1 MSFHTVAFMQ
11 GCAAEERPM
20 KKISIVLLLLLA
32 FLPIE
37 AKAFNTYDSS
47 DVLSYVAMPLAVS
60 AVCDVRGVQT
70 DRVGE
75 LVTYMDQANV
85 PPADFIDVFRYVP
98 VALVLRTD
106 NRPDFVEW
114 VHGEVDRGVVG
125 GALVTSMES
134 RLRTY
139 DNYVPA
145 ASYRMRRHFEREP
158 YAYAYEPD
166 YVPVEIRRH
175 CDRLILDPLTL
186 VEMPVA
192 VANVYDLGVP
202 YDRVNSLVVEL
213 NLGDVAPLQFVELM
227 RYAPAALVIN
237 GGYYGQPDF
246 VQYVRRQR
254 VDGLT
259 GYLLVQNVSQQMQ
272 VYGVAPQIDYGPPLY
287 GNQTYYAPQ
296 TVQYYVPPLD
306 TAYVPTV
313 VQSRVA
319 TNFAAART
327 TFNQPAPAMVAPSQV
342 QRLLASP
349 DRGAVVA
356 NPGQARRELARV
368 NRAQREAPIAAV
380 PPPFAGSF
388 AAPGGIENHGH
399 RGMAGQQPVISAPVV
414 ESAHRGN
421 GLGHGRQ
428 SAPVLTPMIS
438 SAPAS
443 LNQGHEHGRGHAAA
457 AAPPFV
463 AAPQAVREEH
473 GRGHA
478 AAAAPP
484 FVAAPQAVGE
494 EHGRGHAAAPAFVP
508 APAVTPAPPEHGHG
522 RGHGGQQAVA
532 VAPATA
538 PAPVPQPVMREE
550 HGHGHGQPAVVAAPA
565 QPAVVAAPQGQPQ
578 GQPPAGPPG
587 QEKKKKEKG
596 KDQ

>member
-1 MSFHTVAFMQ
+1 
-11 GCAAEERPM
+11 M
-20 KKISIVLLLLLA
+20 KKISLVLLLLLA
-32 FLPIE
+32 LLPME

-75 LVTYMDQANV
+75 LVSYMDQANV

-114 VHGEVDRGVVG
+114 VHGQVDRGVVG
-125 GALVTSMES
+125 QALVTSMES
-134 RLRTY
+134 RLRTF

-158 YAYAYEPD
+158 YAYAYEDD

-186 VEMPVA
+186 VEMPLA
-192 VANVYDLGVP
+192 VADVYDLGVP
-202 YDRVNSLVVEL
+202 YDRVNGLVVEL

-237 GGYYGQPDF
+237 GDYYGQPDF

-254 VDGLT
+254 ADGLT
-259 GYLLVQNVSQQMQ
+259 GYLLVQNVGRQLQ

-296 TVQYYVPPLD
+296 TVQYYVPPLNA
-306 TAYVPTV
+306 AYVPPL

-356 NPGQARRELARV
+356 NPGQARRELARA
-368 NRAQREAPIAAV
+368 NRAEREAPIAAV
-380 PPPFAGSF
+380 PAPFAGSF
-388 AAPGGIENHGH
+388 AGPGRIEDHGH
-399 RGMAGQQPVISAPVV
+399 RGIAGQQPVISAPVV
-414 ESAHRGN
+414 ESANHGN
-421 GLGHGRQ
+421 GRGHGRQ
-428 SAPVLTPMIS
+428 STPVLTPMIS

-443 LNQGHEHGRGHAAA
+443 MNQGHEHGQGRDHAAVA

-463 AAPQAVREEH
+463 AAPQAPHQER
-473 GRGHA
+473 
-478 AAAAPP
+478 
-484 FVAAPQAVGE
+484 
-494 EHGRGHAAAPAFVP
+494 GRGHAAAPSFVA
-508 APAVTPAPPEHGHG
+508 APAATPAPLEHGHG
-522 RGHGGQQAVA
+522 RDHGGQQTVA

-565 QPAVVAAPQGQPQ
+565 QPTATAVPQ

-587 QEKKKKEKG
+587 HEKKKEKG

>member
-1 MSFHTVAFMQ
+1 
-11 GCAAEERPM
+11 M
-20 KKISIVLLLLLA
+20 KKISLILLLLLA

-37 AKAFNTYDSS
+37 AKAFNTYDNS

-75 LVTYMDQANV
+75 LVGYMDQANV

-125 GALVTSMES
+125 EALVTSMES

-145 ASYRMRRHFEREP
+145 VSYRMRRHLVREP
-158 YAYAYEPD
+158 YTYAYEAD
-166 YVPVEIRRH
+166 YVPIEIRRH

-186 VEMPVA
+186 VEMPLA
-192 VANVYDLGVP
+192 VVDVYDLGVP
-202 YDRVNSLVVEL
+202 YDRVSSLVVEL
-213 NLGDVAPLQFVELM
+213 NLGDVPPVQFVELM

-246 VQYVRRQR
+246 VQYVRTQR
-254 VDGLT
+254 IDGLT
-259 GYLLVQNVSQQMQ
+259 GYPFVQTVSQQLQ
-272 VYGVAPQIDYGPPLY
+272 VYGVTPRIDYGSPYY

-296 TVQYYVPPLD
+296 VAQNYVAPVDP
-306 TAYVPTV
+306 AFVPAV
-313 VQSRVA
+313 VQSRVTA
-319 TNFAAART
+319 NFAAART

-349 DRGAVVA
+349 DSGAVVA
-356 NPGQARRELARV
+356 NPGQARRELARA
-368 NRAQREAPIAAV
+368 NRAERMAPIAAA
-380 PPPFAGSF
+380 PFAGAF
-388 AAPGGIENHGH
+388 AAPGRVENHGH
-399 RGMAGQQPVISAPVV
+399 RGIVGQQPVVSAPAI

-421 GLGHGRQ
+421 GHGHGRQ
-428 SAPVLTPMIS
+428 AEPTLTPMIS

-443 LNQGHEHGRGHAAA
+443 VDQGHGHGRGHAAAA

-463 AAPQAVREEH
+463 AAPEAPRHEH

-478 AAAAPP
+478 AAAPS
-484 FVAAPQAVGE
+484 
-494 EHGRGHAAAPAFVP
+494 FVP

-522 RGHGGQQAVA
+522 RGHGGQPAFVA
-532 VAPATA
+532 APAPAMA
-538 PAPVPQPVMREE
+538 PAPVPQPAMSGE
-550 HGHGHGQPAVVAAPA
+550 HGHGHGQQAVVAAPGP
-565 QPAVVAAPQGQPQ
+565 PAAAAPQ

-587 QEKKKKEKG
+587 KEKKKEKG

>member
-1 MSFHTVAFMQ
+1 
-11 GCAAEERPM
+11 M
-20 KKISIVLLLLLA
+20 KKLALVLLLLLA

-37 AKAFNTYDSS
+37 AKAFNSYDNS

-114 VHGEVDRGVVG
+114 VHGEVDRGIVG
-125 GALVTSMES
+125 EALVTSMES

-145 ASYRMRRHFEREP
+145 ASYRLRRHFVREP

-186 VEMPVA
+186 VEMPLA
-192 VANVYDLGVP
+192 VVDVYDLGVP
-202 YDRVNSLVVEL
+202 YDRVSSLVVEL
-213 NLGDVAPLQFVELM
+213 NLGDVPPVQFVELM

-246 VQYVRRQR
+246 VQYVRTQR
-254 VDGLT
+254 IDGLT
-259 GYLLVQNVSQQMQ
+259 GDPFVQTVSRQLQ
-272 VYGVAPQIDYGPPLY
+272 VYGVTPQIDYGSPYY
-287 GNQTYYAPQ
+287 GNQSYYAPQ
-296 TVQYYVPPLD
+296 VVQNYVAPVDP
-306 TAYVPTV
+306 AFVPAV
-313 VQSRVA
+313 VQSRVT

-327 TFNQPAPAMVAPSQV
+327 TFNQPAPAVVAPSQV

-349 DRGAVVA
+349 DSGAVVA
-356 NPGQARRELARV
+356 NPGQARRELARA

-380 PPPFAGSF
+380 PPPFAGAF
-388 AAPGGIENHGH
+388 AAPGRIESHGN
-399 RGMAGQQPVISAPVV
+399 RGMAGQQPVVSAPVV

-421 GLGHGRQ
+421 GRGHGRQ

-443 LNQGHEHGRGHAAA
+443 VNEGHGHGRGHAAA

-463 AAPQAVREEH
+463 AAPEAPRHEH
-473 GRGHA
+473 GRGHT
-478 AAAAPP
+478 AAPS
-484 FVAAPQAVGE
+484 
-494 EHGRGHAAAPAFVP
+494 FVP
-508 APAVTPAPPEHGHG
+508 APAATPATPEHGNEHGHG
-522 RGHGGQQAVA
+522 RGHGGPPAFVA
-532 VAPATA
+532 A
-538 PAPVPQPVMREE
+538 PAPAPAMAPAPAPQPVMREE
-550 HGHGHGQPAVVAAPA
+550 HGHGHGHGHGQQAVVAAPG
-565 QPAVVAAPQGQPQ
+565 QPAAAAPQ

-587 QEKKKKEKG
+587 QEKKKGKG

>member
-1 MSFHTVAFMQ
+1 
-11 GCAAEERPM
+11 M
-20 KKISIVLLLLLA
+20 KKTSLVLLLLLA
-32 FLPIE
+32 FLPIA

-125 GALVTSMES
+125 EALVTSMES

-139 DNYVPA
+139 DNDVPA
-145 ASYRMRRHFEREP
+145 ASYHMRRHFAREP

-166 YVPVEIRRH
+166 YVPIEIRRH

-186 VEMPVA
+186 IEMPVA
-192 VANVYDLGVP
+192 VANVCDLGVP
-202 YDRVNSLVVEL
+202 YDRVGSLVVEL

-259 GYLLVQNVSQQMQ
+259 GYLLVQNVSRQMQ

-287 GNQTYYAPQ
+287 GNRTYSAPQ
-296 TVQYYVPPLD
+296 TVQYYVPPRD
-306 TAYVPTV
+306 TAYVPAV

-319 TNFAAART
+319 ANFAAART
-327 TFNQPAPAMVAPSQV
+327 TFNQPATAMVAPSQV

-356 NPGQARRELARV
+356 NPGQARRELARA

-380 PPPFAGSF
+380 PAPFAGSF
-388 AAPGGIENHGH
+388 AAPGRIENHGH
-399 RGMAGQQPVISAPVV
+399 RGMPGQQPVIPAPVA

-421 GLGHGRQ
+421 GPGHGRQ
-428 SAPVLTPMIS
+428 SAPALTPMIS

-443 LNQGHEHGRGHAAA
+443 IDRGHGRGHAAA

-463 AAPQAVREEH
+463 AAPQAPRLEH
-473 GRGHA
+473 ER
-478 AAAAPP
+478 
-484 FVAAPQAVGE
+484 V
-494 EHGRGHAAAPAFVP
+494 HAAAPSFVP
-508 APAVTPAPPEHGHG
+508 APAAIPAPPEHGHG
-522 RGHGGQQAVA
+522 RGRGGPQPVA
-532 VAPATA
+532 VAPTSA
-538 PAPVPQPVMREE
+538 PAPVPQPVMRQE
-550 HGHGHGQPAVVAAPA
+550 HGHGHGQPAVAAAPA
-565 QPAVVAAPQGQPQ
+565 PPAAAAAPK

-587 QEKKKKEKG
+587 HEKKKGKG

>member
-1 MSFHTVAFMQ
+1 
-11 GCAAEERPM
+11 M
-20 KKISIVLLLLLA
+20 KKISLALLLLLA
-32 FLPIE
+32 LLPIE

-70 DRVGE
+70 NRVGE

-125 GALVTSMES
+125 EALVTSMES

-145 ASYRMRRHFEREP
+145 ASYRMRRHFAREP
-158 YAYAYEPD
+158 YEYAYDPD

-186 VEMPVA
+186 VEMPLA
-192 VANVYDLGVP
+192 VADVYDLGVP
-202 YDRVNSLVVEL
+202 YDRVSSLVVEL

-259 GYLLVQNVSQQMQ
+259 GYLLVQNVSRQMQ

-296 TVQYYVPPLD
+296 VVRNYVPPLD
-306 TAYVPTV
+306 AAYVPTV
-313 VQSRVA
+313 VQSRVSA
-319 TNFAAART
+319 NFAAART

-356 NPGQARRELARV
+356 NPGQARRELARA
-368 NRAQREAPIAAV
+368 NRAQREAPIASV
-380 PPPFAGSF
+380 PAPFAGAF
-388 AAPGGIENHGH
+388 AAPGRIENHGH
-399 RGMAGQQPVISAPVV
+399 QGMAGQQPVVSAPVV
-414 ESAHRGN
+414 EGANRGN
-421 GLGHGRQ
+421 GRGHGRQ

-438 SAPAS
+438 SSPAS
-443 LNQGHEHGRGHAAA
+443 VEHGRGQGRDHAAA
-457 AAPPFV
+457 AAQPFV
-463 AAPQAVREEH
+463 AAPAVS
-473 GRGHA
+473 
-478 AAAAPP
+478 
-484 FVAAPQAVGE
+484 
-494 EHGRGHAAAPAFVP
+494 
-508 APAVTPAPPEHGHG
+508 PAPPEHGHG
-522 RGHGGQQAVA
+522 RGHGGPPAFVAAPAPAPAVA
-532 VAPATA
+532 Q
-538 PAPVPQPVMREE
+538 APVPQPVMREE

-565 QPAVVAAPQGQPQ
+565 PQAAAAAPQGQPA
-578 GQPPAGPPG
+578 AGPPG
-587 QEKKKKEKG
+587 HDKKKGKG